1 MALGR
6 LVSAVLCAA
15 MLAGPVSAA
24 RLELQMGAVAH
35 DDSAAFHPG
44 RWSRPQAIVMRVT
57 TSATPSTVE
66 DADDRQKLTGYAL
79 TGDVPLGEGWRMTAG
94 FREDGNRQVLRS
106 AFGEEVS
113 TQQYAPMMA
122 VGYGAEAAPGLTI
135 GGDVGMVRQGRS
147 GRISDGSTLLS
158 TPLDMA
164 ASTRA
169 RDEGYRPM
177 LTFSA
182 GYRF

>member
-6 LVSAVLCAA
+6 LVSALLCAVV
-15 MLAGPVSAA
+15 LAGPASAA
-24 RLELQMGAVAH
+24 RLELQLGAVAH
-35 DDSAAFHPG
+35 DDRAAFHPG
-44 RWSRPQAIVMRVT
+44 RWSRPQAIMVRVT
-57 TSATPSTVE
+57 TAAPAAAAE
-66 DADDRQKLTGYAL
+66 DGDDRQRLTGYAL

-94 FREDGNRQVLRS
+94 FREDGNRQLLRS
-106 AFGEEVS
+106 AFGDEVS

-135 GGDVGMVRQGRS
+135 GGDIGMVRQSRS
-147 GRISDGSTLLS
+147 ARISDGSTLLS
-158 TPLDMA
+158 TPMDM
-164 ASTRA
+164 RA
-169 RDEGYRPM
+169 PTGGRSNDYRPM